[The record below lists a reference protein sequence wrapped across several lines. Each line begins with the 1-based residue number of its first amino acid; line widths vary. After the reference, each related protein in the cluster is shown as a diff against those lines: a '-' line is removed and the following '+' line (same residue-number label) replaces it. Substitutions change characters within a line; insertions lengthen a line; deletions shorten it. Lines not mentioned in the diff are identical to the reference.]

1 MRVVPWVALAPL
13 VALALVA
20 RRPLLLGWLHG
31 FVTWAVAMRWIAPT
45 LETYGE
51 LPAALAYGGLAFIG
65 VWLGVYHGLFAW
77 AVARMRSVGP
87 VALVLGSASAW
98 VALEWLRGW
107 IFSGFPWNLAAYA
120 VIEVPG
126 ALAASSWLGPW
137 GVSFLVALVG
147 AAAAVAVRD
156 RKPKLFLGFALV
168 PLVVLPVTGRLAD
181 QVRQADQVGAP
192 GGQALAVR
200 IIQPNA
206 PNMVGYD
213 AVAVEAQY
221 RELWALTEAACDEP
235 GALIVWPES
244 AAWPRRVGA
253 DDRLDQDLARLLDR
267 GCAILVNSATLEGEQ
282 WFNSVWRLDPTLA
295 PARADK
301 RHLVPFGE
309 YVPLGNLV
317 PFIGR
322 LARNAGD
329 FSPARALTLIPVAG
343 EQLGLAVCY
352 EIVFPAEVADL
363 VQAGA
368 TMLVTV
374 TNDAWY
380 GDTAAPW
387 QHLAAARFRAAELRR
402 PLLRAAIT
410 GVSALVDPR
419 GQVVEQLGVGVQG
432 TIRARVR
439 GRLDTTV
446 AGRFPWLGPALAWA
460 GTLVVLALAR
470 HRIGAD
476 PDRA

>member
-1 MRVVPWVALAPL
+1 MRLVPWIALAPL
-13 VALALVA
+13 VALALA
-20 RRPLLLGWLHG
+20 TRRPLLLGWLHG
-31 FVTWAVAMRWIAPT
+31 FATWVVAMRWIAPT

-51 LPAALAYGGLAFIG
+51 LPAVVAYAGLGFIG
-65 VWLGVYHGLFAW
+65 IWLGVYHGLFAW
-77 AVARMRSVGP
+77 AVARMRPLGP
-87 VALVLGSASAW
+87 AGQILGSASAW
-98 VALEWLRGW
+98 VALEWVRGW
-107 IFSGFPWNLAAYA
+107 VFSGFPWNLAAYA
-120 VIEVPG
+120 VLEVPG
-126 ALAASSWLGPW
+126 ALAASVSFGPW

-147 AAAAVAVRD
+147 AAAAVAWRQ
-156 RKPKLFLGFALV
+156 RQLSLFLGFALV
-168 PLVVLPVTGRLAD
+168 PLILLPIAGRLGD
-181 QVRQADQVGAP
+181 QVRSP
-192 GGQALAVR
+192 GGPALPVR

-206 PNMVGYD
+206 PNLVAWD
-213 AVAVEAQY
+213 PVAVEVQY
-221 RELWALTEAACDEP
+221 RELWALTNAACDEP

-253 DDRLDQDLARLLDR
+253 DERLDEDLARLLDR
-267 GCAILVNSATLEGEQ
+267 GCAVLVNSATLEGEQ
-282 WFNSVWRLDPTLA
+282 WFNSVWRLDPA
-295 PARADK
+295 RPPARADK

-309 YVPLGNLV
+309 YVPLGKLV
-317 PFIGR
+317 PFIGT

-329 FSPARALTLIPVAG
+329 FSPARALTLLPVG
-343 EQLGLAVCY
+343 VEQLGLAVCY

-368 TMLVTV
+368 SVLVTV

-419 GQVVEQLGVGVQG
+419 GQVVEQLGVGARG

-439 GRLDTTV
+439 GRADLTP
-446 AGRFPWLGPALAWA
+446 AARWPWLGPLMAGCGAL
-460 GTLVVLALAR
+460 LALGRAR
-470 HRIGAD
+470 RHLQRG
-476 PDRA
+476 